1 MMTQEEERIMDEE
14 MRRLDAENVEEW
26 IKSEEARQQ
35 TEYWM
40 EYLSEDIEHGAPSIT
55 PDMEAACKAHVAH
68 IINGIA
74 LPF

>member
-1 MMTQEEERIMDEE
+1 MTQEEERIMDEE

-35 TEYWM
+35 TEYWI
-40 EYLSEDIEHGAPSIT
+40 EYLNEDIEHGAQSIT
-55 PDMEAACKAHVAH
+55 PAMEAACKAHVAH
-68 IINGIA
+68 IIDGLI